1 MWGGKTPSSGQI
13 EQLAAACT
21 SEWTRALHQL
31 LRHWQTAPTM

>member
-13 EQLAAACT
+13 EQLAAACN

-31 LRHWQTAPTM
+31 LRHWETAPTM